1 MTKNRAI
8 CNSLVFKGFKN
19 MLSLT
24 AIFSSRSSRSLLS
37 NLHISPRDLRSS
49 PSPIMKNLDKN
60 NLQITLATPNIL
72 NGLDGI
78 IQAVVGDRFATL
90 VRVAVD
96 IGEKKR

>member
-1 MTKNRAI
+1 
-8 CNSLVFKGFKN
+8 
-19 MLSLT
+19 
-24 AIFSSRSSRSLLS
+24 
-37 NLHISPRDLRSS
+37 
-49 PSPIMKNLDKN
+49 MKNLDKN

-78 IQAVVGDRFATL
+78 IQAVGGDRFATL